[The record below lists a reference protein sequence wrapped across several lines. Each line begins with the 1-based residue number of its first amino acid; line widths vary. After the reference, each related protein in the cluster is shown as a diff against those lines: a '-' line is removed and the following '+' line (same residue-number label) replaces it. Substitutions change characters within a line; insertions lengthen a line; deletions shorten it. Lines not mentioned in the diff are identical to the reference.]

1 MERRDFLKATAGTAA
16 AALLSQRA
24 LAQPLPLGPLPGTR
38 YPDPRIEAV
47 DPRFRAR
54 IGNAAIER
62 IATGYRWAEGPVYVR
77 DGGYLLWS
85 DIPNNRI
92 MRWSEDDGHVS
103 VFRAPSNF
111 SNGNTRDREGRLITC
126 EHDTRRVTR
135 TEPDGRITVLI
146 DAFQGKKLN
155 APNDVVVTADGAIWF
170 TDPGYG
176 ILGNYEGHLDTL
188 ELPPQVYRLDPRSG
202 RATVAATGFGRP
214 NGIALSADERRLYVI
229 DTGVTG
235 ASGPSNIR
243 VFDIAGERLTNDKVF
258 VASFG
263 PSMTDGVRTDVDGN
277 VWCSMGWGD
286 PNEDGVRCYAPNGEL
301 IGKIHLPETCANLC
315 FGGRRKNR
323 LFMTASTSV
332 YAVYVE
338 TTGAMVP

>member
-1 MERRDFLKATAGTAA
+1 MDRRSFLTAAGGAAA
-16 AALLSQRA
+16 AALLPASA
-24 LAQPLPLGPLPGTR
+24 GAQELPLGPLAGTR
-38 YPDPRIEAV
+38 YPDPRIESL
-47 DPRFRAR
+47 DRRFRA
-54 IGNAAIER
+54 IGNAGIER

-85 DIPNNRI
+85 DIPNNRM

-103 VFRAPSNF
+103 VFRSPSNY

-135 TEPDGRITVLI
+135 TEPDGTITVLI
-146 DAFQGKKLN
+146 DRFEGKRLN
-155 APNDVVVTADGAIWF
+155 APNDAVVTADGAVWF

-176 ILGNYEGHLDTL
+176 ILGNYEGHVDTQ

-202 RATVAATGFGRP
+202 RATVAAGNFGRP
-214 NGIALSADERRLYVI
+214 NGIALSADEKKMYVI
-229 DTGVTG
+229 DTGVPAAG
-235 ASGPSNIR
+235 SNVR

-258 VASFG
+258 IPNFG
-263 PSMTDGVRTDVDGN
+263 TSVTDGVRTDMDGN
-277 VWCSMGWGD
+277 VWCSIGWGD
-286 PNEDGVRCYAPNGEL
+286 PKEDGVRCYTPTGDL

-315 FGGRRKNR
+315 FGGKKKNR

-338 TTGAMVP
+338 TVGAMVP